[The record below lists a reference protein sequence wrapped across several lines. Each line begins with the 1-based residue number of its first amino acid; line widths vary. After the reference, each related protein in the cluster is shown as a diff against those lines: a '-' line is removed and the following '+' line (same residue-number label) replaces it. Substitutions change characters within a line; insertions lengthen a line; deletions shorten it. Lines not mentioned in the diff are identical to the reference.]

1 MRKEFEP
8 FWQPL
13 SETLGGEEMRERE
26 IEEKLRLESQKRGG
40 LAMKFVSPGL
50 VGVPDRIVILPQG
63 RLGFVE
69 LKAPGEK
76 PRKIQIRR
84 MKQLRKLGFLIYVLD
99 DKGKIGEILDDI
111 QGTSLSRGGDS
122 IH

>member
-13 SETLGGEEMRERE
+13 SETLGGEEVRERE

-69 LKAPGEK
+69 LKALGERPK
-76 PRKIQIRR
+76 KIQVRR
-84 MKQLRKLGFLIYVLD
+84 MKQLRKLGFLVYVLD

>member
-1 MRKEFEP
+1 
-8 FWQPL
+8 
-13 SETLGGEEMRERE
+13 MRERE

-76 PRKIQIRR
+76 PRNIQVRR
-84 MKQLRKLGFLIYVLD
+84 MEQLRKLGFLVYVLD
-99 DKGKIGEILDDI
+99 DKEKIGEILDDI
-111 QGTSLSRGGDS
+111 QGTSLSRVGDS

>member
-1 MRKEFEP
+1 
-8 FWQPL
+8 
-13 SETLGGEEMRERE
+13 MRERE

-50 VGVPDRIVILPQG
+50 VGVPDRIVILPQS

-76 PRKIQIRR
+76 PRKIQVRR
-84 MKQLRKLGFLIYVLD
+84 MEQLRKLGFLVYVLD
-99 DKGKIGEILDDI
+99 DKEKIGEILDDI
-111 QGTSLSRGGDS
+111 QGASLSRGGDS
-122 IH
+122 VY

>member
-13 SETLGGEEMRERE
+13 SETLVGEEMRERE

-50 VGVPDRIVILPQG
+50 VGMPDRIVILPQG
-63 RLGFVE
+63 KIGFVE

-76 PRKIQIRR
+76 PRKIQVRR
-84 MKQLRKLGFLIYVLD
+84 MEQLRKLGFLVYVLD

-111 QGTSLSRGGDS
+111 QGTSLSGGSDS

>member
-1 MRKEFEP
+1 
-8 FWQPL
+8 
-13 SETLGGEEMRERE
+13 MRERE
-26 IEEKLRLESQKRGG
+26 IEEKLRVESQKRGG

-63 RLGFVE
+63 KLGFVE

-76 PRKIQIRR
+76 PRKIQVRR
-84 MKQLRKLGFLIYVLD
+84 IEQLKKLGFLVYVLD
-99 DKGKIGEILDDI
+99 DKEKIGEILDDI

-122 IH
+122 VH

>member
-1 MRKEFEP
+1 
-8 FWQPL
+8 
-13 SETLGGEEMRERE
+13 MRERE

-76 PRKIQIRR
+76 PRNIQVRR
-84 MKQLRKLGFLIYVLD
+84 MEQLRKLGFLVYVLD
-99 DKGKIGEILDDI
+99 DKEKIGEKLDDI
-111 QGTSLSRGGDS
+111 QGTSLSRVGDS

>member
-1 MRKEFEP
+1 
-8 FWQPL
+8 
-13 SETLGGEEMRERE
+13 MRERE
-26 IEEKLRLESQKRGG
+26 IEEKLRVESQKRGG

-63 RLGFVE
+63 KLGFVE

-76 PRKIQIRR
+76 PRKIQVRR
-84 MKQLRKLGFLIYVLD
+84 IEQLKKLGFLVYVLD
-99 DKGKIGEILDDI
+99 DKEKIGEILDDI
-111 QGTSLSRGGDS
+111 QGASLSRGGDS

>member
-1 MRKEFEP
+1 
-8 FWQPL
+8 
-13 SETLGGEEMRERE
+13 MRERE
-26 IEEKLRLESQKRGG
+26 IEEKLRVESQKRGG

-76 PRKIQIRR
+76 PRKIQLRR
-84 MKQLRKLGFLIYVLD
+84 MEQLRKLGFLVYVLD
-99 DKGKIGEILDDI
+99 DKEKIGEILDDI
-111 QGTSLSRGGDS
+111 QGASLSRGGDS